1 MSSSSIEILQ
11 EVQKLGTVCDH
22 LDALA
27 EQNPFI
33 SEALIRISE
42 SVRNTAT
49 LLKVLVA
56 MKIGPLPEFDS
67 VDA

>member
-1 MSSSSIEILQ
+1 MSSIEILQ
-11 EVQKLGTVCDH
+11 EVQKLGAVCDH

-27 EQNPFI
+27 EQNPLV

-42 SVRNTAT
+42 SVRSTAS

-56 MKIGPLPEFDS
+56 IKIGPLPEFDS
-67 VDA
+67 GNA